1 MASFAGKSF
10 RVSPRPLLRWLAVLL
25 VLWLALP
32 AVADQA
38 KNLYKKGQ
46 DAEVRQDYENAYY
59 FYQQA
64 YQLKPKELTYRAS
77 ALRTRFLAAAS
88 HVRNGQLLRNAG
100 KLEDALG
107 EFAKA
112 LAIDPSSFIAQQEA
126 RRTQEMIEQARSGAP
141 PTGPPAADSLGRLAA
156 SAQGPVELAP
166 ISNQPISLQL
176 NEDSKVVYDA
186 IGKLAGINVLFDP
199 DYSSPRRIHIA
210 LNGVTLA
217 QALEIAALESKT
229 FWRPVTSNTIFVA
242 QDTPTKRKELEQS
255 VIKTFYL
262 SNISQAN
269 ELQEVI
275 NALRSILNMNQVSP
289 MATQDAIVVRGTP
302 DQVAMVEKLINDID
316 KPRPEVIVDVVVMEV
331 SRNKL
336 RDLGI
341 TPPASVSVQIQS
353 PVTTTSTTTSGSSG
367 SGGTA
372 TVTTGTTPQPLTLN
386 QLANCGAECFTV
398 SIPPATANFLFD
410 DTATKIIQQ
419 PQVRSVD
426 GEKASLKIGQR
437 IPVATGSFQPGIGGV
452 GINPL
457 VNTQF
462 QYQDVG
468 VNIDITPRI
477 HGDREVTLKI
487 MLEISSVVGQQNI
500 GGIQQ
505 PIIGQRKSEATIRLK
520 EGEVNLMGGM
530 LEQDLTKDWSGIPGL
545 GQIPF
550 FRYFF
555 AKEHT
560 TSTDSELVFAL
571 VPHIVRMQ
579 EVSGLN
585 TRPVDVG
592 TATGIELRPAQPAPA
607 AAPVGA
613 PPAAGPDAAAA
624 AVAQIPTPVA
634 SPATQPSPAAAAPSP
649 AQPQASAGQPGPTT
663 SPSLRFDPPALTQA
677 AGSTFVVN
685 IVLTGG
691 QDISSVPLQV
701 SYNPS
706 VLALV
711 NLSDG
716 GLLSKDGQPVALV
729 HRDDAAT
736 GTLIMSASRPPNS
749 PGISGDGAVFTLT
762 FLAKAKGQ
770 SGLSISRPGAR
781 DAKMMPVTVTASG
794 ATVTVQ

>member
-1 MASFAGKSF
+1 MALLPGNSLRLPA
-10 RVSPRPLLRWLAVLL
+10 PRLTRFLAALL
-25 VLWLALP
+25 VLVLALP

-38 KNLYKKGQ
+38 KSLFKKGQ
-46 DAEVRQDYENAYY
+46 DAEVRQDYEAAYQ
-59 FYQQA
+59 FYKQA
-64 YQLKPKELTYRAS
+64 YELKPKELTYRAS

-88 HVRNGQLLRNAG
+88 HVHNGQLLRNAG
-100 KLEDALG
+100 KLDEALG
-107 EFAKA
+107 EFQKA

-126 RRTQEMIEQARSGAP
+126 RRTQELIDQAQHPSAEASVPGADDLARR
-141 PTGPPAADSLGRLAA
+141 AAA
-156 SAQGPVELAP
+156 AQGPVELTP
-166 ISNQPISLQL
+166 ISTQPISMQL
-176 NEDSKVVYDA
+176 NEDSKVVYQA
-186 IGKLAGINVLFDP
+186 IGNLAGINVLFDP
-199 DYSSPRRIHIA
+199 DYTSPRRIQVT

-229 FWRPVTSNTIFVA
+229 FWRPVTPNTIFVA
-242 QDTPTKRKELEQS
+242 QDNPTKRKELEQS
-255 VIKTFYL
+255 VVKTFYL
-262 SNISQAN
+262 SNLSQPN
-269 ELQEVI
+269 ELQDVL
-275 NALRSILNMNQVSP
+275 NALRGIADINRVSP
-289 MATQDAIVVRGTP
+289 LATQDAIVVRGYP
-302 DQVAMVEKLINDID
+302 DQVALAEKIISDID
-316 KPRPEVIVDVVVMEV
+316 KARPEVVVDVVVMEV

-341 TPPASVSVQIQS
+341 QPPASATVQLQS
-353 PVTTTSTTTSGSSG
+353 PITSSTTTTGSSG
-367 SGGTA
+367 SGGTG
-372 TVTTGTTPQPLTLN
+372 TVTTTSTPQPLTLN
-386 QLANCGAECFTV
+386 QLASCGADCFTV
-398 SIPPATANFLFD
+398 SVPPATANFLFD
-410 DTATKIIQQ
+410 DTATHIIQQ

-477 HGDREVTLKI
+477 HGDREVTLKV

-530 LEQDLTKDWSGIPGL
+530 MEQDLTKDWSGIPGL
-545 GQIPF
+545 GQIPLL
-550 FRYFF
+550 RYFF
-555 AKEHT
+555 AKEHV
-560 TSTDSELVFAL
+560 TSSDSELVFAL

-592 TATGIELRPAQPAPA
+592 TATTIELRTPAPTPAPA
-607 AAPVGA
+607 PA
-613 PPAAGPDAAAA
+613 PPAAGPGAPAGPAGPGDAA
-624 AVAQIPTPVA
+624 Q
-634 SPATQPSPAAAAPSP
+634 PA
-649 AQPQASAGQPGPTT
+649 AQPQAGPAMGGSTPAAAGPQPQPSTQPGPTGAG
-663 SPSLRFDPPALTQA
+663 SLRFDPPALSQA
-677 AGSTFVVN
+677 VGSTFVVN
-685 IVLTGG
+685 IMLTGG
-691 QDISSVPLQV
+691 QDIASLPLQV
-701 SYNPS
+701 SYDPN

-729 HRDDAAT
+729 HRDDPAT

-749 PGISGDGAVFTLT
+749 AGVSGDGTVFTLT

-770 SGLSISRPGAR
+770 SALSISRPGAR
-781 DAKMMPVTVTASG
+781 DSKMAPVPLTTATAS
-794 ATVTVQ
+794 VTVQ